1 MESLSFSS
9 EICAAYPDCSVCSCW
24 MYHCWSRLCWKKVGG
39 RTWNLRKTRVADW
52 IGEWGDPMT

>member
-1 MESLSFSS
+1 MESLSLSS

-39 RTWNLRKTRVADW
+39 RTWNLRKTRVAD
-52 IGEWGDPMT
+52 